1 MAPIRVGIIGLSADP
16 TAWATLAHV
25 GPIKEPS
32 PLAKDFQLTA
42 LATSSPESAKAAA
55 KAHGLPE
62 EKAYSNGE
70 DIAKDPDVDLV
81 VVSVKVPMHKQ
92 LMMPALHAG
101 KDVFVEWPLGASLA
115 EAEEVT
121 SLAKEKGVKTYVG
134 LQARVQSA
142 MLKAKEIVSSGVLG
156 RITSS
161 TVLGI
166 DSQLLNLPE
175 KARYVNDPNS
185 GTPPPQIPPNPEPP
199 FPSSSLLSS
208 SPSPPPFP
216 LTPAALSFPPT
227 LLKKNL
233 YTGASILS
241 IPSAHTLDVILH
253 VLSSEFSS
261 LTATLSTTYPT
272 IRYTTSPP
280 TTNPPTLSLP
290 EPRKTP
296 NDIAL
301 SGTLTPYPTT
311 NPTTPPK
318 TNTEGAA
325 LSFHYIVTAPTGA
338 PNLFQWI
345 VNGERGA
352 FKMEGPSFA
361 VQMARPKLFVA
372 KGIVDFEGAVL
383 RHKMVEAIARSAAR
397 GTRESYL

>member
-42 LATSSPESAKAAA
+42 LATSNPESAKAAA

-62 EKAYSNGE
+62 EKGYSNAE

-115 EAEEVT
+115 EAEEVAR
-121 SLAKEKGVKTYVG
+121 LAKEKGVKTYVG

-166 DSQLLNLPE
+166 DNQLLNLPE

-185 GTPPPQIPPNPEPP
+185 
-199 FPSSSLLSS
+199 
-208 SPSPPPFP
+208 
-216 LTPAALSFPPT
+216 
-227 LLKKNL
+227 
-233 YTGASILS
+233 
-241 IPSAHTLDVILH
+241 
-253 VLSSEFSS
+253 
-261 LTATLSTTYPT
+261 
-272 IRYTTSPP
+272 
-280 TTNPPTLSLP
+280 
-290 EPRKTP
+290 
-296 NDIAL
+296 
-301 SGTLTPYPTT
+301 
-311 NPTTPPK
+311 
-318 TNTEGAA
+318 
-325 LSFHYIVTAPTGA
+325 
-338 PNLFQWI
+338 
-345 VNGERGA
+345 
-352 FKMEGPSFA
+352 
-361 VQMARPKLFVA
+361 
-372 KGIVDFEGAVL
+372 
-383 RHKMVEAIARSAAR
+383 
-397 GTRESYL
+397 